1 MWPDFNKNIIT
12 LKESKAAIDVQMNIE
27 MREINDPDKGLCP
40 EFNANIIKIKDNAY
54 VWMLTFEKNNYSN
67 IEKCKC
73 PTR

>member
-1 MWPDFNKNIIT
+1 
-12 LKESKAAIDVQMNIE
+12 

-54 VWMLTFEKNNYSN
+54 VWMLTFEKHNYSN